1 MKKISLREFK
11 DMCEELSLT
20 NFIFSTS
27 NQGESTTDIGMFLN
41 LSFTKIA
48 ISFNP
53 NVVDFQ
59 NSITMGRVPMLVTKK

>member
-11 DMCEELSLT
+11 DMLDELSLT

-27 NQGESTTDIGMFLN
+27 NQGKSTTDIGMFLN

-53 NVVDFQ
+53 NVIDFQ